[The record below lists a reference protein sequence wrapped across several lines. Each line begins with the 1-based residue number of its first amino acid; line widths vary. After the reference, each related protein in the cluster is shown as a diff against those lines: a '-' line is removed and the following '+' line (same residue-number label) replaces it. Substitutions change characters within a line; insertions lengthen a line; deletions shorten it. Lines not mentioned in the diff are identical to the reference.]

1 MTLASTRA
9 ELRGRHSLDSNEMNF
24 QKSSV
29 TCERVAVRRRIA
41 LAALHTEWDGLHSL
55 SGAVGKV
62 PGITEGAARPLCKN
76 EELWRQCEDTSKL
89 HGICVFIRVEVMQL
103 RARNARVTK
112 WGLLSSDLSLAL
124 KL

>member
-41 LAALHTEWDGLHSL
+41 LAAQHTEWAGLHSL
-55 SGAVGKV
+55 SAVGKV
-62 PGITEGAARPLCKN
+62 PGI
-76 EELWRQCEDTSKL
+76 
-89 HGICVFIRVEVMQL
+89 VEAQL
-103 RARNARVTK
+103 ALRVTTK
-112 WGLLSSDLSLAL
+112 SHGANV
-124 KL
+124 KI